1 MRVASPILI
10 CALVAGSA
18 CGPVFAEKS
27 AGEWIAA
34 GDQVWSH
41 RADGAPADDPGHAA
55 PGPVGRAIDDYQK
68 AVEAAPA
75 NLEARW
81 KLLRSLYFEGEFVAR
96 GNDERQ
102 KVFDRGRKAAE
113 AALDQLAT
121 HAGGR
126 KALEDLDPAER
137 AKRLSGVPEAARLY
151 SLAAAHWGLWGDAFG
166 RFAAARQGVAGTVR
180 DYALTAIALD
190 ETVDGAAPHRILG
203 RLHTLAP
210 HIPFFTGW
218 VDRDK
223 AVSELR
229 RALKLAPED
238 PLNHVYL
245 ADAILR
251 FQPEHQAE
259 AVAVLKSLLD
269 RPPNPAN
276 VIEEESARRQARELL
291 AKARQ

>member
-1 MRVASPILI
+1 MRLASAILA
-10 CALVAGSA
+10 CSLVALPLCA
-18 CGPVFAEKS
+18 QQDA
-27 AGEWIAA
+27 AGWIAA
-34 GDQVWSH
+34 GDQAWAR
-41 RADGAPADDPGHAA
+41 RAQGAPAGDPGHAA
-55 PGPVGRAIDDYQK
+55 PGPVREAIGEYRK
-68 AVEAAPA
+68 AIEAAPD

-96 GNDERQ
+96 GSEARQ
-102 KVFDRGRKAAE
+102 KAFDQGRKAAE

-126 KALEDLDPAER
+126 KAIEDLDPAER

-210 HIPFFTGW
+210 HIPFLTGW
-218 VDRDK
+218 IDRDK

-229 RALKLAPED
+229 RAVELAPEE

-245 ADAILR
+245 ADALLQ
-251 FQPEHQAE
+251 FQPEHRAE
-259 AVAVLKSLLD
+259 ALAELKALLD

-276 VIEEESARRQARELL
+276 VIEEESARQQARELL
-291 AKARQ
+291 KEARQ

>member
-1 MRVASPILI
+1 MSSSILT
-10 CALVAGSA
+10 CALVACLA
-18 CGPVFAEKS
+18 CCPAFAQQDA
-27 AGEWIAA
+27 AGWIAS
-34 GDQVWSH
+34 GDQAWAR
-41 RADGAPADDPGHAA
+41 RAVGAPADDPGHAA
-55 PGPVGRAIDDYQK
+55 PGPVREAIGDYQK
-68 AVEAAPA
+68 AIAAAPDD
-75 NLEARW
+75 LEARW

-96 GNDERQ
+96 GSDERQ
-102 KVFDRGRKAAE
+102 KVFDEGRKAAE

-166 RFAAARQGVAGTVR
+166 RFAAARQGVAGKVR

-210 HIPFFTGW
+210 HIPFLTGW

-229 RALKLAPED
+229 RAVELAPEE

-245 ADAILR
+245 ADAILQ
-251 FQPEHQAE
+251 FQPQHRAE
-259 AVAVLKSLLD
+259 AVAELQALLD
-269 RPPNPAN
+269 RPPNPEN
-276 VIEEESARRQARELL
+276 PIEEASARQQARELL
-291 AKARQ
+291 REARK